1 MKTLRLLARDMRGGM
16 LQRWYLL
23 VIPVLFAA
31 ARAGE
36 LHHLIN
42 QMAELNILYTE
53 GTAADYVMYVMQGT
67 PVFNFDPKEYFSIPI
82 YWFAFQ
88 MWLAYLLEYY
98 SYDDFTENG
107 RVLLIASGSRKSWWM
122 GKFIY
127 CMLSVAVYFAVGYL
141 AVCVAAGFY
150 GADMSFHVTKSLAA
164 ELYPSA
170 VVSLGSFDVLLL
182 SVILPVLIS
191 MAVSAVQVLVGFL
204 VNPVVSF
211 AGVCALYVLS
221 AYYTAW
227 YFVGNYTMWQRMSY
241 VVEDGI
247 SPESGL
253 AVAGGLLVITMA
265 SGMMYFE
272 NKDVM

>member
-1 MKTLRLLARDMRGGM
+1 MKTLRLLARDMKGGM
-16 LQRWYLL
+16 LKRWYLL
-23 VIPVLFAA
+23 AIPVIFATA
-31 ARAGE
+31 KAGE

-42 QMAELNILYTE
+42 QMAQIDILYTE
-53 GTAADYVMYVMQGT
+53 GSAADYVMYVMQGT

-88 MWLAYLLEYY
+88 MGLAYLLAYY

-107 RVLLIASGSRKSWWM
+107 RVLFIASGSRKSWWS

-127 CMLSVAVYFAVGYL
+127 CVLSVVLYFAVCYL
-141 AVCVAAGFY
+141 AVCAAAWHY
-150 GADMSFHVTKSLAA
+150 GADMSFHMTKSLAA

-170 VVSLGSFDVLLL
+170 VVSLGSSDILLI
-182 SVILPVLIS
+182 SVILPILIS
-191 MAVSAVQVLVGFL
+191 MAVSAVQILLGF
-204 VNPVVSF
+204 VVTPVVSF
-211 AGVCALYVLS
+211 AGVCILYVLS

>member
-1 MKTLRLLARDMRGGM
+1 MKTLRLLARDMRDGM
-16 LQRWYLL
+16 LRRWYLL
-23 VIPVLFAA
+23 VIPVIFAA

-36 LHHLIN
+36 LHHLIK

-88 MWLAYLLEYY
+88 MGLAYLLAYY

-107 RVLLIASGSRKSWWM
+107 RVLFIASGSRKSWWS

-127 CMLSVAVYFAVGYL
+127 CVLSVVLYFAVCYL
-141 AVCVAAGFY
+141 AVCAAAWHY
-150 GADMSFHVTKSLAA
+150 GADMSFHMTKSLAA

-170 VVSLGSFDVLLL
+170 VVSLGSSDILLI
-182 SVILPVLIS
+182 SVILPILIS
-191 MAVSAVQVLVGFL
+191 MAVSAVQILLGF
-204 VNPVVSF
+204 VVTPVVSF
-211 AGVCALYVLS
+211 AGVCILYVLS

-227 YFVGNYTMWQRMSY
+227 YCVGNYTMWQRMSY

-253 AVAGGLLVITMA
+253 AVAGGLLVTTMA

>member
-1 MKTLRLLARDMRGGM
+1 MKTLRLLARDMKGGM
-16 LQRWYLL
+16 LKRWYLL
-23 VIPVLFAA
+23 AIPVIFATA
-31 ARAGE
+31 KAGE

-42 QMAELNILYTE
+42 QMAQIDILYTE
-53 GTAADYVMYVMQGT
+53 GSAADYVMYVMQGT

-88 MWLAYLLEYY
+88 MGLAYLLAYY

-107 RVLLIASGSRKSWWM
+107 RVLLIASGSRKSWWT

-127 CMLSVAVYFAVGYL
+127 CVLSVVLYFAVCYL
-141 AVCVAAGFY
+141 AVCAAAWYY
-150 GADMSFHVTKSLAA
+150 GADMSFHMTKSLAA

-170 VVSLGSFDVLLL
+170 VVSLGSSDILLI
-182 SVILPVLIS
+182 SVILPILIS
-191 MAVSAVQVLVGFL
+191 MAVSAVQILLGF
-204 VNPVVSF
+204 VVTPVVSF
-211 AGVCALYVLS
+211 AGVCILYVLS

-227 YFVGNYTMWQRMSY
+227 YFAGSYTMWQRMSY

-253 AVAGGLLVITMA
+253 AVATGLLVLTYI
-265 SGMMYFE
+265 SGIMYFD
-272 NKDVM
+272 NKDVI